1 MDEEE
6 KSFEDIWDN
15 SLLSAP
21 ATERD
26 IVDLTLTSSPHQP
39 DKKSRE
45 VQLLQAVID
54 KYGEKLGDVTVDD
67 MVSELISSKQATPA
81 PISVSNNKTG
91 KKTPNNAAKN
101 TSKSDSEKTDR
112 VVEKISEDTR
122 KILKTVAARNKKINV
137 SFEEVYAY
145 VEAHYHKP
153 NRVQLIVDEFLDMHE
168 DEGEERSSSPEII
181 EVEVIEKNK
190 SKVKGK
196 GVGKKS
202 KKGNKRSAD
211 EENDPEENKKIKLTE
226 TSNSDQPRI
235 DPATKV
241 LYENFILMFPKTPRD
256 YILARVSQLVGK
268 EAELDD
274 FMEELLLNPIPS
286 GDWKEASMMK
296 APNTAVPTESEDD
309 SNNNANSEPEPE
321 VVIIDD
327 EGASSSREDD
337 GQVASSSRDLNLNPL
352 VCWMENKEKQLVSM
366 FPDVSP
372 DYLLEQ
378 IESVIRKILPDGEF
392 VSSETKIDFVTLN
405 ENFATF
411 VDEMFGMDIDV
422 RNNLPSRTEFN
433 LKNKERE
440 ELEKWSGN
448 MSVNDMLVLY
458 SDDPVGYF
466 TDPNRKPE
474 SPVYREHA
482 LEYLKKD
489 FRFYTLSA
497 IKKVFKKANSLY
509 FPAYKI
515 LKEIDQKKE
524 ERHYVRK
531 TKRHDVDIKI
541 PKKPCIE
548 FLKEKK
554 FVELQAEIV
563 AEKKRRSAE
572 KLLLFSRAQEAGELV
587 ECLCCYDDYLVDD
600 MIPCKSGHKFCREC
614 VTRGTNVAVGDG
626 KTIIECLG
634 QCKEE
639 IEWQELQKVLAPNVL
654 SKLLLKRQ
662 AQEVEAADLQN
673 LVSCPFC
680 PYVTIMENPD
690 DKVLVCRNPE
700 CGRESCRQCREPN
713 HVPLRCEE
721 VEKDE
726 EMAER
731 KRIEEKLTAAMMR
744 ECWRCGLKYTRV
756 LGCNRM
762 TCPKCRAAM
771 CYICRKPNGGHGN
784 CSCPETGDN
793 NGLHQQEVAKA
804 AAEAREELEQ
814 QNLTL
819 RHDPTTGVE
828 PPRPD
833 NDRNANIFQLPF
845 DLFANWQGIGEWFR

>member
-15 SLLSAP
+15 SLLTGT
-21 ATERD
+21 ATDRD
-26 IVDLTLTSSPHQP
+26 VIDLTASPQSE
-39 DKKSRE
+39 KKSRE
-45 VQLLQAVID
+45 VELLQAVID

-67 MVSELISSKQATPA
+67 MVSELISPKEATP
-81 PISVSNNKTG
+81 PPPPVTPTNNK
-91 KKTPNNAAKN
+91 KEQKSQINSSKN
-101 TSKSDSEKTDR
+101 TSKSDGEKTDQ
-112 VVEKISEDTR
+112 VVEKLREDTR
-122 KILKTVAARNKKINV
+122 KIIKIVTTENKNINV

-145 VEAHYHKP
+145 VEAHFHKA
-153 NRVQLIVDEFLDMHE
+153 NRVQLIVEEFLAMN
-168 DEGEERSSSPEII
+168 EGDDSPDSPEII

-190 SKVKGK
+190 SKAKGK

-202 KKGNKRSAD
+202 NRGTKRTA
-211 EENDPEENKKIKLTE
+211 EGKNDPKENKKIKLPD
-226 TSNSDQPRI
+226 TSNVDSDPPRI
-235 DPATKV
+235 EPATKV
-241 LYENFILMFPKTPRD
+241 LYDNFILMFPQTPRD
-256 YILARVSQLVGK
+256 YILARASQLVWK
-268 EAELDD
+268 EADLDH
-274 FMEELLLNPIPS
+274 FMEELLFNPDPPA
-286 GDWKEASMMK
+286 DWKEAATS
-296 APNTAVPTESEDD
+296 NTAVPAESDENS
-309 SNNNANSEPEPE
+309 SNNAVSGPEPE

-352 VCWMENKEKQLVSM
+352 VCWMENKEKQLASM

-378 IESVIRKILPDGEF
+378 IESVIRKVLPDGDDGD
-392 VSSETKIDFVTLN
+392 VSSDTKIDFGILN

-411 VDEMFGMDIDV
+411 VDEMFGMDVDV
-422 RNNLPSRTEFN
+422 RKNLPSRTEFC
-433 LKNKERE
+433 LKKKERE

-448 MSVNDMLVLY
+448 MSVDDMLVLY

-474 SPVYREHA
+474 SQVYREHS

-524 ERHYVRK
+524 EKHYVRK
-531 TKRHDVDIKI
+531 TIRHDVDIKI

-554 FVELQAEIV
+554 FVELQGEIV
-563 AEKKRRSAE
+563 AEKKRREAE
-572 KLLLFSRAQEAGELV
+572 KQLMFSEAQQAGQLV
-587 ECLCCYDDYLVDD
+587 ECLCCYDEYLPDD
-600 MIPCKSGHKFCREC
+600 MIPCKSGHMFCREC

-639 IEWQELQKVLAPNVL
+639 IQWQELQKVLAPNVL

-662 AQEVEAADLQN
+662 AQEVEAADIPN
-673 LVSCPFC
+673 LVCCPFC
-680 PYVTIMENPD
+680 PYVTIMDNPD

-744 ECWRCGLKYTRV
+744 KCWRCGVKYTRV

-762 TCPKCRAAM
+762 TCPKCGATM
-771 CYICRKPNGGHGN
+771 CYICRKPNGGPGS
-784 CSCPETGDN
+784 CPCPETGDN

-804 AAEAREELEQ
+804 AAEARQELQQ
-814 QNLTL
+814 QNLRL

-828 PPRPD
+828 PPRPAAA
-833 NDRNANIFQLPF
+833 RNANPFHLPM
-845 DLFANWQGIGEWFR
+845 DIFANWGGIGEWFFN

>member
-1 MDEEE
+1 MEEEE

-15 SLLSAP
+15 SLLTGP
-21 ATERD
+21 ATDRD
-26 IVDLTLTSSPHQP
+26 VVDLTASPQKS

-54 KYGEKLGDVTVDD
+54 KYGEKLGPDVTVDD
-67 MVSELISSKQATPA
+67 MVSELISSKPVTAA
-81 PISVSNNKTG
+81 NNKTEQNTLINSSE
-91 KKTPNNAAKN
+91 KK
-101 TSKSDSEKTDR
+101 SKSDSTSEKTDQ
-112 VVEKISEDTR
+112 VVEKLREDTR
-122 KILKTVAARNKKINV
+122 KIMKIVTSRNKKINV

-145 VEAHYHKP
+145 VEAHFHKV
-153 NRVQLIVDEFLDMHE
+153 NRVQLVVEEFLEMHGG
-168 DEGEERSSSPEII
+168 DDRSSSPEII

-190 SKVKGK
+190 SKAKGKGK

-202 KKGNKRSAD
+202 SKGSKRTA
-211 EENDPEENKKIKLTE
+211 EGEGKNDPQETKKIKLIE
-226 TSNSDQPRI
+226 TSNSDPDPPRI
-235 DPATKV
+235 EPATKV
-241 LYENFILMFPKTPRD
+241 LYDNFILMFPQTPRD

-268 EAELDD
+268 EADLDN
-274 FMEELLLNPIPS
+274 FMEELLFNPDPPE
-286 GDWKEASMMK
+286 DWKETAMIPSSSI
-296 APNTAVPTESEDD
+296 AVPTDPDD
-309 SNNNANSEPEPE
+309 NSNSKEVAEPEPE

-352 VCWMENKEKQLVSM
+352 VCWMENKEKQLASM

-378 IESVIRKILPDGEF
+378 IESVIRKVLPDGEF
-392 VSSETKIDFVTLN
+392 VSSETKIDFGILN

-411 VDEMFGMDIDV
+411 VDEMFGMDVDV
-422 RNNLPSRTEFN
+422 RKNLPSRTEFC
-433 LKNKERE
+433 LKKKERE

-448 MSVNDMLVLY
+448 MSVDDMLVLY
-458 SDDPVGYF
+458 SDDPDGYF

-474 SPVYREHA
+474 SQVYREHA

-554 FVELQAEIV
+554 FVELQGEIV
-563 AEKKRRSAE
+563 AEKKRRASEKQLMFSEAQSAG
-572 KLLLFSRAQEAGELV
+572 RLV
-587 ECLCCYDDYLVDD
+587 ECLCCYDEYLPDD
-600 MIPCKSGHKFCREC
+600 MIPCKSGHMFCREC

-639 IEWQELQKVLAPNVL
+639 IDWPELQKVLAPNVL

-673 LVSCPFC
+673 LVYCPFC
-680 PYVTIMENPD
+680 PYVTIMDSQD

-744 ECWRCGLKYTRV
+744 ECWRCGVKYTRV

-762 TCPKCRAAM
+762 TCPKCGAAM
-771 CYICRKPNGGHGN
+771 CYICRKPNGGHGS
-784 CSCPETGDN
+784 CPCPETGDN
-793 NGLHQQEVAKA
+793 NGLHQQEVATA
-804 AAEAREELEQ
+804 AAEARQELQQ
-814 QNLTL
+814 QNLRL

-828 PPRPD
+828 PPRAPG
-833 NDRNANIFQLPF
+833 RNTNPLHMNMDIF
-845 DLFANWQGIGEWFR
+845 DNWQGIGEWFF